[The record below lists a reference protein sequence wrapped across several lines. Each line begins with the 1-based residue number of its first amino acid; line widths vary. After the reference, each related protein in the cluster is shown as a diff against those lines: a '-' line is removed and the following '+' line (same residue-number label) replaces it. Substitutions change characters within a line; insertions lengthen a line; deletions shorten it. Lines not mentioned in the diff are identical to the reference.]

1 MARRMRAR
9 VMRVSFTMCNP
20 GFTSA
25 NPCQVQ
31 VHVCMRQVRT
41 RLRMN
46 QESRSQGVKEKPG
59 RGVPEEL
66 PCSNIQ
72 SITRVCDAANKTH
85 LSSGAGL
92 ELRCH
97 KGIHRVRE
105 RRQMP
110 AQTAYGTARVDQTTV
125 SLRVD
130 EATVSLQLPS
140 VSTPLHTPAPHLS
153 THGAI
158 DSSS

>member
-46 QESRSQGVKEKPG
+46 QESRSQGEAWSG
-59 RGVPEEL
+59 SAR
-66 PCSNIQ
+66 
-72 SITRVCDAANKTH
+72 RAA
-85 LSSGAGL
+85 
-92 ELRCH
+92 
-97 KGIHRVRE
+97 
-105 RRQMP
+105 
-110 AQTAYGTARVDQTTV
+110 
-125 SLRVD
+125 
-130 EATVSLQLPS
+130 LQQHSVHHPS
-140 VSTPLHTPAPHLS
+140 M
-153 THGAI
+153 
-158 DSSS
+158 